1 MPRFRGFRFMSSS
14 CSFTLALAWV
24 LYRER
29 TTEVQAEDSV
39 ILGKEELIELSTR
52 EGRETREVL
61 AKIDTGTGYSS
72 ID

>member
-1 MPRFRGFRFMSSS
+1 
-14 CSFTLALAWV
+14 LALAWV